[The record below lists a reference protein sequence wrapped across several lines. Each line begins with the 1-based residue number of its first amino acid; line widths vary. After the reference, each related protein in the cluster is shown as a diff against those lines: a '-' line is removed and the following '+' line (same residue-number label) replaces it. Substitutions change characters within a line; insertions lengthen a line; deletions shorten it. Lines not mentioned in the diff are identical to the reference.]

1 MHIYIQ
7 YKAIYFTIRCEN
19 KGGVLFI
26 KFLVAILFTTL
37 MRQAIFFT
45 TLMRQANVPRA
56 RTLSLESTTPAPSVP
71 LSMQEV
77 SSS

>member
-26 KFLVAILFTTL
+26 KFLVAILFYNFNASSNL
-37 MRQAIFFT
+37 FYNFNASSK
-45 TLMRQANVPRA
+45 RA
-56 RTLSLESTTPAPSVP
+56 K
-71 LSMQEV
+71 
-77 SSS
+77 SSDFEP